1 MSAHG
6 DVHDRLMAW
15 HTELRAAA
23 AGQRLD
29 LPFAVGIVS
38 DDLPSVY
45 DLNVLI
51 VTSAVPPH
59 ILLRSVERLATSA
72 GWRHRRIEID
82 DPAVADRLRPA
93 LVDAGYV
100 EERFTTMRL
109 DASEATTTSDPAP
122 GDRPTASLAIAEQ
135 IELARTFTAQEPWAR
150 TAEIVEQMAER
161 ERRLGA
167 LTGGRAIVAPPDAPV
182 SRGLLLSDPAR
193 GLVEID
199 AVSTLSEARGQGWSR
214 AVVARAIADGRAV
227 AGADIVLVADAD
239 DWPLRWY
246 ERLGFTT
253 VGRSC
258 AFRRDAAG

>member
-29 LPFAVGIVS
+29 LPFAVGIIS
-38 DDLPSVY
+38 EDLGSVY
-45 DLNVLI
+45 DLNVLV

-59 ILLRSVERLATSA
+59 VLLRSVERLATSA
-72 GWRHRRIEID
+72 GWHHRRIEID

-100 EERFTTMRL
+100 EERFATMRL
-109 DASEATTTSDPAP
+109 DAPASAAGSDPAT
-122 GDRPTASLAIAEQ
+122 GDRPTASVAIDEQLDLAHS
-135 IELARTFTAQEPWAR
+135 FTSQEPWAR
-150 TAEIVEQMAER
+150 TREIVEQMVER

-167 LTGGRAIVAPPDAPV
+167 LTGGRAVVAPPDQPV
-182 SRGLLLSDPAR
+182 SRGLLLTDPAR

-214 AVVARAIADGRAV
+214 AVMARAIDDGRAV

-253 VGRSC
+253 VGRSS
-258 AFRRDAAG
+258 AFRRDASA